1 MEEKSYK
8 YAAFISY
15 RHGGIDE
22 KVGAQLQ
29 KEIERY
35 KLPRKIARQVGRKT
49 LGKVFRDKNDLRSA
63 SNLSAII
70 RQGIDDSE
78 FLVVV
83 CTRRYQ
89 DSVWCMEEIAYFIET
104 RGREKIVVVLVEG
117 EPDESFPK
125 LLTEVEQ
132 DGKMV
137 HIEPLAVD
145 IRAGSDRAI
154 VRQLSKEKL
163 RFVSQMLNMS
173 YDDLRQRQKERFRRQ
188 ILTVAAAAVLGLS
201 IFTGVIVNK
210 NIQLNEA
217 MQQTLRGQSYYL
229 SEYAGEAYDNGDRM
243 TAVLL
248 ALQALPEDLEAP
260 DRPYVPEVMNALT
273 SALGIYDYSSG
284 YQADKVFRFDE
295 ESYDTK
301 VEFSEDGELLL
312 VEKYQTAAGNI
323 LEGRL
328 YIYTIQ
334 EQELVAEYNL
344 ADIQKTYNN
353 SLSRSSRL
361 LKDSQTL
368 IYLSPEGMRAV
379 DIYTGQE
386 LFSGAAGSQLTLS
399 DRDDVIAVYSNSEA
413 KVYYYNME
421 GKETAV
427 TDLDEGAN
435 YSLYCI
441 SPDSSIA
448 VLSQDGNGQRGIL
461 LTDVKSGQS
470 MFVDKSESCSKISFI
485 DDHSLCF
492 VRQDTQMKRSHIVV
506 FDLQENSDDYLVDT
520 DKNIGDVALSG
531 YGSCFFYS
539 GKEITEISRKTG
551 KVTWKNTFPSDVASI
566 CAEGEY
572 LAVTL
577 QNGESYFYHGKKK
590 ELMNQV
596 QGNGVSFYML
606 GINEEGACLRDF
618 WGQNIR
624 YYSMLDHDD
633 DKVQVLDFSSDMVP
647 EKWYTAS
654 SGGDTFLLDL
664 KNGIS
669 DRVLT
674 FSAEDLQLLADTTL
688 DDLEYESFEN
698 LSVEAAQGYVS
709 VLDYAYGDNAHFDI
723 NTMERTLA
731 FDEDA
736 FYFYNEDKSKLMLS
750 RDGKLSVYE
759 GATGEEIE
767 TCELP
772 EGYDRG
778 VLVEGYQVFGNEE
791 SVCIRKMDGAR
802 AESENVLSD
811 AVLYT
816 FSDKKELLFCR
827 DVSEKEWFV
836 YSLKEGR
843 IVCRGEAG
851 TYASTMIFNEGNYF
865 LNDYT
870 EVYDTNTWKKVL
882 DLSAISTGVYGVTT
896 SEELPYFV
904 VWYQSGNTGSS
915 GKNVG
920 ANVAYL
926 YSKSQGGELMGVVPN
941 YVTMAKDGQV
951 IVYDGDHSLY
961 KVPLYRDEEIL
972 RLAKEYAA
980 GAKLTA
986 GQREQYHIYE
996 EEF

>member
-1 MEEKSYK
+1 MEEKNYK

-35 KLPRKIARQVGRKT
+35 KLPRRIAKQVGRKT

-63 SNLSAII
+63 SNLSEII

-83 CTRRYQ
+83 CTKRYQ
-89 DSVWCMEEIAYFIET
+89 DSVWCMEEIEYFIET

-145 IRAGSDRAI
+145 IRAASERAT

-173 YDDLRQRQKERFRRQ
+173 YDDLRQRQRERFRRQ
-188 ILTVAAAAVLGLS
+188 VLTVAAAAVLGLS

-248 ALQALPEDLEAP
+248 ALQALPEDLENP

-273 SALGIYDYSSG
+273 SALGIYDYSGG
-284 YQADKVFRFDE
+284 YQADKVFRFEE

-301 VEFSEDGELLL
+301 VEFSEDGKLLL
-312 VEKYQTAAGNI
+312 VEKYQTAAGNM
-323 LEGRL
+323 LEGSVSVYSL
-328 YIYTIQ
+328 Q
-334 EQELVAEYNL
+334 EQELVAEYAL
-344 ADIQKTYNN
+344 TDIQKTYNN

-368 IYLSPEGMRAV
+368 LYLSEEGLRAV

-386 LFSGAAGSQLTLS
+386 VFSGVAGSQLALS
-399 DRDDVIAVYSNSEA
+399 ENDDVLAVYSNNEA
-413 KVYYYNME
+413 KVYYYNMAGE
-421 GKETAV
+421 EISV
-427 TDLDEGAN
+427 TELAEGAN

-441 SPDSSIA
+441 SPDSLIA
-448 VLSQDGNGQRGIL
+448 VLSQDGNGQKGIL
-461 LTDVKSGQS
+461 LTDVQSGQS
-470 MFVDKSESCSKISFI
+470 MFVDKSESCSKIAFI

-539 GKEITEISRKTG
+539 GKEIREISRKTG
-551 KVTWKNTFPSDVASI
+551 KEIWKNTYTSDVVSL
-566 CAEGEY
+566 CAQGEY

-577 QNGESYFYHGKKK
+577 QNGESYFYHGQDK

-596 QGNGVSFYML
+596 QGNGESFYML
-606 GINEEGACLRDF
+606 GINEDGACLGDF

-624 YYSMLDHDD
+624 YYSKLAHDS
-633 DKVQVLDFSSDMVP
+633 DKVQRIDFSSDMVP
-647 EKWYTAS
+647 EKWYTAA

-674 FSAEDLQLLADTTL
+674 FSAEDLKLLADTTL
-688 DDLEYESFEN
+688 DDMEYESFEN

-709 VLDYAYGDNAHFDI
+709 VLDYAYGENAHFDI
-723 NTMERTLA
+723 NTMKKILT
-731 FDEDA
+731 FDEDT

-750 RDGKLSVYE
+750 VDGTLSVYE
-759 GATGEEIE
+759 GTAGEAVE

-778 VLVEGYQVFGNEE
+778 VLVGDYQIFGNDE
-791 SVCIRKMDGAR
+791 SICIKKDG
-802 AESENVLSD
+802 SEDKVLSD

-816 FSDKKELLFCR
+816 FSEKKGLLFYR
-827 DVSEKEWFV
+827 DVSEKNWFV
-836 YSLKEGR
+836 YSLKQGQT
-843 IVCRGEAG
+843 VCHGEAG
-851 TYASTMIFNEGNYF
+851 TYASTMLFDEGNYF

-870 EVYDTNTWKKVL
+870 EVYNTNTWEKVL

-896 SEELPYFV
+896 REDVPYFV

-915 GKNVG
+915 GKTVG

-926 YSKSQGGELMGVVPN
+926 YSKSQGGQLMGVVPN
-941 YVTMAKDGQV
+941 YVTMAQDGQV

-961 KVPLYRDEEIL
+961 KVPLYQDGEIL
-972 RLAKEYAA
+972 ALAKEYAA
-980 GAKLTA
+980 GVKLTA
-986 GQREQYHIYE
+986 AQREQYHIYDE
-996 EEF
+996 E